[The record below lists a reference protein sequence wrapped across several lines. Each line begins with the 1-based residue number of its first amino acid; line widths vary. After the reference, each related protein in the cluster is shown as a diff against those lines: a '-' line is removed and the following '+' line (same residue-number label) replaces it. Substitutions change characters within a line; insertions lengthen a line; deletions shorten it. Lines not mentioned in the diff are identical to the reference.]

1 MKHYALTKTVIL
13 LLSLLLAG
21 FMCQAQSPPSEYQI
35 KAAFIYNFARFV
47 EWPTQTF
54 AAANSPMIVGV
65 LGKNDFGDNLAQII
79 NGKEIRGHP
88 LQFEEFKSV
97 ADATH
102 CQVLFISKS
111 EKSDFPKIISQLQ
124 GASILTVSETD
135 NFINAGGMINLVIVE
150 DKVRFQ
156 INNDAAKK
164 AGLTISSKLLS
175 LAVNN
180 Q

>member
-1 MKHYALTKTVIL
+1 MKNPALIKTVIL

-21 FMCQAQSPPSEYQI
+21 LTCPAQSAPSEYQV
-35 KAAFIYNFARFV
+35 KAAFIYNFARFI
-47 EWPTQTF
+47 EWPTQSYF
-54 AAANSPMIVGV
+54 AADSPMIIGV

-79 NGKEIRGHP
+79 NGKEIKGHP
-88 LQFEEFKSV
+88 LQFKEFESV
-97 ADATH
+97 AEATN

-111 EKSDFPKIISQLQ
+111 EQSDFPKIIVQLQ
-124 GASILTVSETD
+124 GANILTVSDGD
-135 NFINAGGMINLVIVE
+135 NFISAGGMINLVIV
-150 DKVRFQ
+150 DQKIRFQ

-180 Q
+180 R